1 MKIVANSKEFE
12 VKEGTNVADFARSL
26 SLRPER
32 CVVELNKKALR
43 FSQFKDIILKDGDML
58 EIMSVVAGG

>member
-1 MKIVANSKEFE
+1 MKIIANSKEFE
-12 VKEGTNVADFARSL
+12 IEEGKSVADFARSL
-26 SLRPER
+26 GLRPER

-43 FSQFKDIILKDGDML
+43 FSQFKDIILKDGDTL